1 MRSSSKPTSPWFTLF
16 KTVGFLLSGG
26 STLLGLL
33 LLVGL
38 WRMGDGFLSKVTA
51 LFSGAKAEPKVDV
64 RSVVIKQV
72 QDASELTTAIF
83 TMEAVVPTQQD
94 ATLGSFVFG
103 TTKLLYIAHGQVR
116 AGVDLSQLKPESI
129 TVLGDRL
136 LLRLP
141 PPKLLDSKVDVNRS
155 SVYDYNRGTLGLG
168 PDVGTN
174 LQTLAQQKALV
185 KIVETA
191 CNEGILARAND
202 RAKFVVGQLVKVP
215 PYKEIVIETQAP
227 GECRPV
233 PEPPASSASPIPAS
247 PIPAASPIANP
258 TPSINLINPSL
269 PTIPSSRTPLPQAST
284 PTVPMPAPSL
294 LPLRP

>member
-1 MRSSSKPTSPWFTLF
+1 MRSSTKSPSPWFTLF

-26 STLLGLL
+26 STLLGLV

-38 WRMGDGFLSKVTA
+38 WRMGDGFLTKVTA

-94 ATLGSFVFG
+94 AALGRFVFG

-129 TVLGDRL
+129 TVAGDRL
-136 LLRLP
+136 FLRLP
-141 PPKLLDSKVDVNRS
+141 APKILDSKVDVNRS

-174 LQTLAQQKALV
+174 LQTLAQQKALL

-191 CNEGILARAND
+191 CSEGILARAND

-215 PYKEIVIETQAP
+215 PYREIVIETQAT

-233 PEPPASSASPIPAS
+233 PESPAVSASPVPNPPAANPGPNPAPNPAS
-247 PIPAASPIANP
+247 LSAPVTPPQGLFNP
-258 TPSINLINPSL
+258 PD
-269 PTIPSSRTPLPQAST
+269 ST
-284 PTVPMPAPSL
+284 PTVPLPAPSL
-294 LPLRP
+294 VPLRP